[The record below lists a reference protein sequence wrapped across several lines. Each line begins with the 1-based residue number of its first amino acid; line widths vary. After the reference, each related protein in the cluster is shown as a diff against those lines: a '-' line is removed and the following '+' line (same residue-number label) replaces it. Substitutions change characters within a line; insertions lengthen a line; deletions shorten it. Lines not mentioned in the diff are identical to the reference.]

1 MASGNDMNAHE
12 STYNGFLGLVK
23 WGSVLTVL
31 VVAFVIIQIAS

>member
-12 STYNGFLGLVK
+12 STYSGFLGLVK

-31 VVAFVIIQIAS
+31 VVAFVIIKIAS

>member
-12 STYNGFLGLVK
+12 ATYNGFLGLVK

-31 VVAFVIIQIAS
+31 VVAFVIIKIAS